1 MLNSTPI
8 EIYYSIIF
16 ISTTLAVIF
25 ASLSI
30 YSKKFVVGFDRRD
43 LRSSN
48 EAIVIASLCFLIY
61 FSLPI
66 DSVNDYIAYAQ
77 HYISRSEGWY
87 ASSYNYFSSR
97 DLFFFNYVEVLSST
111 GISYRFAYGLI
122 IFLYGYGLFS
132 LSSRLKVNPWLVFI
146 IALSFGNIFFVV
158 SGLRQA
164 AAMGFILLAT
174 RFFLDRKLTSAFLL
188 CILASGF
195 HQSSLAAV
203 AIILVCFYFSKY
215 KTANLTVLV
224 LSLLTI
230 PLLFLQISGFSLVTY
245 VLPYLK
251 LVSIGDYDSYIDV
264 LSTFETNDTT
274 FGVGFIFMLSV
285 KIVYCFLTIHL
296 LLLNKYSRT
305 EQLIVFTGSV
315 YILLFNIM
323 GLNQYTHRLL
333 IYLSLFMYIA
343 LSLTLVKHAAVSK
356 IGRLISI
363 ITTLLLFVFSLL
375 ITI

>member
-1 MLNSTPI
+1 MLSSTPI
-8 EIYYSIIF
+8 EIYYSIVF

-25 ASLSI
+25 SLLSI
-30 YSKKFVVGFDRRD
+30 YSKKLVIGFDRHD
-43 LRSSN
+43 LRTN
-48 EAIVIASLCFLIY
+48 YEATVIALICFLIY

-87 ASSYNYFSSR
+87 TSSYNYFSSR
-97 DLFFFNYVEVLSST
+97 DLFFFNYVELMSST
-111 GISYRFAYGLI
+111 GISYRFAYGFI

-132 LSSRLKVNPWLVFI
+132 LSSRLKINPWLVFI

-164 AAMGFILLAT
+164 AAMGLILLAT
-174 RFFLDRKLTSAFLL
+174 RYFLNKKFIRALLL

-203 AIILVCFYFSKY
+203 AIILICFYFSKY
-215 KTANLTVLV
+215 KTTNLTVLV
-224 LSLLTI
+224 LSLLTV
-230 PLLFLQISGFSLVTY
+230 PLLFLQISSFSLVSY

-251 LVSIGDYDSYIDV
+251 LVSIGNYDSYIDV
-264 LSTFETNDTT
+264 LSVFETNDTT
-274 FGVGFIFMLSV
+274 FGLGFIFTLLV
-285 KIVYCFLTIHL
+285 KIVYCFLTMQL

-333 IYLSLFMYIA
+333 SYLSPFMYMGLA
-343 LSLTLVKHAAVSK
+343 LTLVKYSIIFKKRRALPLITVALLFLFSL
-356 IGRLISI
+356 IISI
-363 ITTLLLFVFSLL
+363 
-375 ITI
+375 